1 MLKAFGSDKRGVL
14 LNTISRSAYIQ
25 QLNHFLR
32 FLQSFSAGSFFSFAR
47 ALSVA
52 VYFSSDTNSYLIQHI
67 AVAYVFVLATVPY
80 APPSSKSARI

>member
-32 FLQSFSAGSFFSFAR
+32 FLQSFSAGSFLSYSR
-47 ALSVA
+47 ASSVA
-52 VYFSSDTNSYLIQHI
+52 VNSSSDRTSDQTQNI
-67 AVAYVFVLATVPY
+67 AVAYAFFLASVPY
-80 APPSSKSARI
+80 APLSSKNVLI